1 MTQAQTICHQTGTLN
16 CWIGLQ
22 GTPINPGNDTKH
34 WQWTDKTMTDFGF
47 VNNNPENPTYGKDPW
62 DDDKG
67 NYEPNNG
74 ALNNITE
81 NCVELWQTELK
92 WNDWQCKEEYYFL
105 CNAIPTPSP
114 SIKPSMAPTEAELPT
129 SSPTVSITTMSA
141 IPTVSPS
148 MKPSLIPTMRP
159 IESELPTYAPTLSTT
174 FPYTA
179 SHDARN
185 FSEAEK
191 YCESLGSNLASL
203 HSSLDMTQAQTICHQ
218 TGTLNCWIG
227 LQGTPINPGNDTK
240 HWQWTDNQ
248 DMIQAQ
254 TKCSETGTLH
264 CWIGLIGDPIAPGS
278 DSKNWKWTDGTS
290 TDFGFVNNNPENPT
304 YGKDPWD

>member
-1 MTQAQTICHQTGTLN
+1 MITKLSILCVLWSNIISVLKTKYIASNIPLNFSNAENYCKSLGSHLASLHSSLDMIQAKTKCNETGTLH
-16 CWIGLQ
+16 CWIGLI
-22 GTPINPGNDTKH
+22 GDPIAPGSDSKNWK
-34 WQWTDKTMTDFGF
+34 WTDGTSTDFGF

-62 DDDKG
+62 DIDKYG
-67 NYEPNNG
+67 NNEPNNG
-74 ALNNITE
+74 ASKDITE

-114 SIKPSMAPTEAELPT
+114 SMKPSMGPTEAALPT

-240 HWQWTDNQ
+240 HWQWTDKT
-248 DMIQAQ
+248 M
-254 TKCSETGTLH
+254 
-264 CWIGLIGDPIAPGS
+264 
-278 DSKNWKWTDGTS
+278 
-290 TDFGFVNNNPENPT
+290 TDFGFVN
-304 YGKDPWD
+304 